1 MSQNE
6 KKYNSDIVYLQ
17 LAEHKE
23 KKDVAY
29 MNSEA
34 FNSTSSYENQTR
46 WELGHSWE
54 WGKLMK

>member
-1 MSQNE
+1 MK
-6 KKYNSDIVYLQ
+6 KKYNSDIIYLQ

-23 KKDVAY
+23 QKDVAY